1 MDIITFLK
9 SLTYRKTMLYMD
21 WYPLFSLQDSTKFVD
36 GSTILLLVKILY
48 LVFIKEIQLKIYLVK
63 FAVYYHSLS

>member
-1 MDIITFLK
+1 
-9 SLTYRKTMLYMD
+9 MLYMD

-48 LVFIKEIQLKIYLVK
+48 LVFKKRNTTEDLPG
-63 FAVYYHSLS
+63 S